1 MQKQI
6 KEFFEF
12 ILLKCQSRF
21 RQRFTHNT
29 SFLVTIEKLKKIN
42 DDKSVYLLFKSVS
55 VLTDLS
61 KALYQI
67 HQALLIETLS
77 A

>member
-12 ILLKCQSRF
+12 ILLKCQCRF
-21 RQRFTHNT
+21 RQGFTHNT
-29 SFLVTIEKLKKIN
+29 SFLVTIEKLKKIS

-61 KALYQI
+61 KALYHI